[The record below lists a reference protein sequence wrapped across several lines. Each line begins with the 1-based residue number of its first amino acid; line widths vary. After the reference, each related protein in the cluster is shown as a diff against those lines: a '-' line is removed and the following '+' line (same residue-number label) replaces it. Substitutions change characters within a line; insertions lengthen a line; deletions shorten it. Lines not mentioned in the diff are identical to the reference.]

1 MVSAERA
8 EMRRGFSKEVRL
20 DLRPK
25 GNVHKIWVGR
35 EKMKACTL
43 PRKQHDS
50 NPEDRNKSVWRTE
63 KYGLFDQL
71 MFIEPMLCAR
81 HRSRY

>member
-1 MVSAERA
+1 
-8 EMRRGFSKEVRL
+8 
-20 DLRPK
+20 
-25 GNVHKIWVGR
+25 
-35 EKMKACTL
+35 MKAHTL
-43 PRKQHDS
+43 PRKQCDS

-81 HRSRY
+81 YHSRH